1 MQHELQVAYNNN
13 MFPALSLAV
22 ALALGV
28 GAADSNVIVVKI
40 DGKETRVTLAG
51 VNAGSERGAAFAQ
64 CLVAGRVLRVSGSHS
79 AATVTMLDDSA
90 VSAHIA
96 EFLGTQTSSDPC
108 ALGKAAYQPKMPR
121 AAAVAPLPVVT
132 KKKKPV
138 RVVHVSFAGGSM
150 SADSVK
156 MPAALP
162 QPAAPYRPPA
172 PPAQPSNQ
180 PTYANP
186 PTAQTY
192 APPTAQSSAPQPAGS
207 SSGLP
212 QTGAQSSLQ
221 QPPPEQM
228 QQHQTET
235 IPTTTYS
242 PPN

>member
-1 MQHELQVAYNNN
+1 

-51 VNAGSERGAAFAQ
+51 INAGSERGTAFAQ
-64 CLVAGRVLRVSGSHS
+64 CLVAGRILRVSGSHS

-108 ALGKAAYQPKMPR
+108 ALGKAAYQPKAPR
-121 AAAVAPLPVVT
+121 AVAAAPLPVVT
-132 KKKKPV
+132 KKKPV
-138 RVVHVSFAGGSM
+138 REVHVSFAGGSM

-156 MPAALP
+156 MPAPTP
-162 QPAAPYRPPA
+162 QPTAPYRPPA

-192 APPTAQSSAPQPAGS
+192 KPPTTQASAPQPAGTT
-207 SSGLP
+207 SGLA
-212 QTGAQSSLQ
+212 QTGAQQSLQ
-221 QPPPEQM
+221 QQPTEQM
-228 QQHQTET
+228 QQQKTET

-242 PPN
+242 PPPA

>member
-1 MQHELQVAYNNN
+1 
-13 MFPALSLAV
+13 MFPTLSLAV

-51 VNAGSERGAAFAQ
+51 VNGGSERGTAFAQ
-64 CLVAGRVLRVSGSHS
+64 CLVAGRVLRISGPHS
-79 AATVTMLDDSA
+79 AATATMLDDSA
-90 VSAHIA
+90 VTAHIA

-108 ALGKAAYQPKMPR
+108 ALGKAAYQPKTPR
-121 AAAVAPLPVVT
+121 AVAVAPLPVVT
-132 KKKKPV
+132 KKKRPV
-138 RVVHVSFAGGSM
+138 REVHVSFAGGAM

-156 MPAALP
+156 MPAPTP
-162 QPAAPYRPPA
+162 QPSAPYRPPA

-192 APPTAQSSAPQPAGS
+192 APPTTQANAPQPAGTT
-207 SSGLP
+207 SGLAP
-212 QTGAQSSLQ
+212 TAAQPSLQ
-221 QPPPEQM
+221 QQPTEQM

-242 PPN
+242 PPK

>member
-1 MQHELQVAYNNN
+1 

-40 DGKETRVTLAG
+40 DGKETRVTLSG
-51 VNAGSERGAAFAQ
+51 VNAGSERGTAFAQ
-64 CLVAGRVLRVSGSHS
+64 CLVAGRVVRITGPHS
-79 AATVTMLDDSA
+79 AAKVTLLDDTA

-108 ALGKAAYQPKMPR
+108 ALGKAAYQPKAPR
-121 AAAVAPLPVVT
+121 AVAVAPLPVVT

-138 RVVHVSFAGGSM
+138 REVHVSFAGGSM

-156 MPAALP
+156 MPGSVP

-192 APPTAQSSAPQPAGS
+192 TPPPTQTYAPPPAGTT
-207 SSGLP
+207 SGLA

-221 QPPPEQM
+221 QQPPEKM
-228 QQHQTET
+228 QQQQTET

-242 PPN
+242 PPPNQER